1 MHTYSFEK
9 LDVWRLARDLT
20 KRIYQLTKGFP
31 DEERFGLISQLRRAS
46 TSIGINLA
54 EGSGRITGKEQARF
68 TEMSYSSL
76 MEVLAELI
84 LSSDLEFIT
93 EEQLTHF
100 RPSID
105 EIGNKLN
112 ALRAAQ
118 LKRAK

>member
-1 MHTYSFEK
+1 MHIYSFEK
-9 LDVWRLARDLT
+9 LDVWRLARVLT
-20 KRIYQLTKGFP
+20 KSIYKLTKDFP
-31 DEERFGLISQLRRAS
+31 DEEEFGLVSQLRRAA

-54 EGSGRITGKEQARF
+54 EGSGRITGKEQARY
-68 TEMSYSSL
+68 TEMAYSSL

-93 EEQLTHF
+93 EEKLVEL

-112 ALRAAQ
+112 ALRTAQ
-118 LKRAK
+118 LRRVK

>member
-1 MHTYSFEK
+1 MHIYSFEK
-9 LDVWRLARDLT
+9 LDVWRLARVLT
-20 KRIYQLTKGFP
+20 KSIYKLTKDFP
-31 DEERFGLISQLRRAS
+31 DEEKFGLVSQLRRAA

-54 EGSGRITGKEQARF
+54 EGSGRITGKEQARY
-68 TEMSYSSL
+68 TEMAYSSL

-93 EEQLTHF
+93 EEKLVEL

-112 ALRAAQ
+112 ALRTAQ
-118 LKRAK
+118 LRRVK